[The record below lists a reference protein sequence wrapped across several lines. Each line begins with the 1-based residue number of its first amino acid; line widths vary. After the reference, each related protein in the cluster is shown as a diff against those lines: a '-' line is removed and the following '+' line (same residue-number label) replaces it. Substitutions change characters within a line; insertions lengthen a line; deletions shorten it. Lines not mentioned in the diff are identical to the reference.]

1 MKNSLKTHQGRR
13 GPVMIDVS
21 GPSLTDEDRKRLM
34 HPLVGGVIL
43 FARHFED
50 RAQLRK
56 LTRQI
61 HKIKAPKLLIAVDHE
76 GGRVQRFRADG
87 FTHLPAMARL
97 GQVWMQDPM
106 RAMSLATACGLVMAA
121 ELRACGVDMSFAPV
135 LDLDYGVSKVIGDR
149 AFHRDPRVVAMLARA
164 LAQGM
169 AMVGMAACGK
179 HFPGHGAV
187 IADSHHE
194 IPVDDRT
201 LARIM
206 KDDVAPY
213 LWLGDLVMPAIMPAH
228 VIYPKVDD
236 KPAGFSEK
244 WIQEILRGQLHYDG
258 VVFSDDLTMEGAS
271 VAGDIT
277 ARAEAALGAGCD
289 MVLVCNR
296 LDLADELLK
305 HLKHEPKGKSVQR
318 VAQLMPKL
326 KARKWSALGR
336 WGAYQ
341 RALALVQS
349 VDEQIDD

>member
-1 MKNSLKTHQGRR
+1 MKNSPKTHQGRR

-61 HKIKAPKLLIAVDHE
+61 HKIKVPKLLIAVDHE

-213 LWLGDLVMPAIMPAH
+213 LWLGDIVMPAIMPAH

-305 HLKHEPKGKSVQR
+305 HLKHEPKGKSLQR
-318 VAQLMPKL
+318 IAQLMPKL